1 MSRLNEELE
10 QRVQERTAELRQTVG
25 QLQNEVAER
34 LEAEKQAASLSR
46 LYQVLSRVNETIIRA
61 ATPETLFQEAC
72 RIAVEDGGLRMA
84 WVGLTDPDDRVVKVG
99 GPIRP

>member
-10 QRVQERTAELRQTVG
+10 QRVQERTCELRQTVE

-46 LYQVLSRVNETIIRA
+46 LYQVLSRVNETIIRVRQ
-61 ATPETLFQEAC
+61 P
-72 RIAVEDGGLRMA
+72 RDPVPGGLPHRRGGWRLA
-84 WVGLTDPDDRVVKVG
+84 DGLGRAH
-99 GPIRP
+99 